1 MRKTEQVCVVGVG
14 NPDCGDDSVGPLI
27 IQKLEQ
33 DGLNEIRLIKVSGE
47 TAGLIE
53 IFAENKIVI
62 LVDAIASANQPG
74 TIHRFDAT
82 GNPLPSEMFSNYSTH
97 SMGVNEAIEMAR
109 ALENLPERIIVYGI
123 EGVSF
128 DPGESMCP
136 EVRDHFEELTNRM
149 RKEISTLHSITH
161 YA

>member
-1 MRKTEQVCVVGVG
+1 MTETKQVCVVGIG
-14 NPDCGDDSVGPLI
+14 NPDCGDDSIGPLI

-33 DGLNEIRLIKVSGE
+33 DDLQETRLIKVSGE

-53 IFAENKIVI
+53 IFAGNKIVI
-62 LVDAIASANQPG
+62 LIDAIAAMSKPG

-97 SMGVNEAIEMAR
+97 SMGVNEAIEKGR

-128 DPGESMCP
+128 DPGESICP
-136 EVRDHFEELTNRM
+136 EVSNHLEELTNRI
-149 RKEISTLHSITH
+149 RKEISTLHSEIH